1 MSTLTAVLAIII
13 ATMGF
18 SSCGMSGK
26 PAVDN
31 EKEYPEALFTLG
43 EIATVELKISD
54 DTWKNITTKA
64 SDKEYYQCA
73 VTINGERFDSVA
85 IRVPHQFSDR

>member
-26 PAVDN
+26 PA
-31 EKEYPEALFTLG
+31 
-43 EIATVELKISD
+43 
-54 DTWKNITTKA
+54 WKDAHWEEDLQKA
-64 SDKEYYQCA
+64 FDAGKRMA
-73 VTINGERFDSVA
+73 ER
-85 IRVPHQFSDR
+85 IMREE